1 MDIDKIIAEVTQ
13 KVLAEVESQ
22 KIEEA
27 RFSIRPDEVA
37 GKLEHSLLNPDTA
50 LERIIKGCEEAK
62 KYRFANIVVSPYFV
76 PFASR
81 QLKDSGVLV
90 CSAVGFPHGCESTA
104 AQVAEIRE
112 CAANGADELDVS
124 LSINAIKSGRIDD
137 ARRDLDA
144 MVDAAKG
151 RVQLKAIY
159 EQGVLTPS
167 ERERALLIIRSSG
180 VQFCKISNA
189 LTGKKAV
196 VEDVK
201 YVRSILGRGIGIKID
216 GGVKTLETAMT
227 LFYAGADRIGLSA
240 SVSVAQEALNK

>member
-22 KIEEA
+22 KIEEP
-27 RFSIRPDEVA
+27 RFCIRPDEVA

-104 AQVAEIRE
+104 AKVAEIRE

-227 LFYAGADRIGLSA
+227 LFDAGADRIGLSA